1 MRTRVRAAR
10 IGARTA
16 RSDVTDE
23 QPDPFRAPADPGAH
37 LRLVAPAATNE
48 VLTLGTYLEAW
59 LAGIRRR
66 PTTMADYRQS
76 VRVYVAPRLGAL
88 PLAAL
93 TPAHLDTLYRTLERE
108 GRRAGACPC
117 AGVSCATFGCAP
129 TRHGGLAPKTV
140 RNVHG
145 MLHRA
150 LAEATARG
158 QLARNVATLANPP
171 SAKDARDAAVRPD
184 TWDAVTLGRFLMHVR
199 DEPLHAPLRLIAT
212 TGARRGE
219 VLGLRWHEVDLAGA
233 RVLLAAQTLTSVS
246 GRLVWQRHGKTGA
259 ATRDVAL
266 DATTVAVLAAH
277 RDAQAAERARLGAR
291 WVDEPHGPL
300 VFTGRSG
307 AALRPDGF
315 SRAFRRLVATSG
327 CPPLDVHGLRHSYAT
342 AALRAGVSPE
352 VLSRRLGHADI
363 GITLGFY
370 AHVRP
375 ADDLAAARGV
385 AGAIDAGL
393 SEGLEG
399 RGSAAPPR
407 HGASAPR

>member
-1 MRTRVRAAR
+1 VATK
-10 IGARTA
+10 
-16 RSDVTDE
+16 
-23 QPDPFRAPADPGAH
+23 DPRPHDP
-37 LRLVAPAATNE
+37 VAP
-48 VLTLGTYLEAW
+48 LTLGAYLAAW

-66 PTTMADYRQS
+66 PTTMADYAQS
-76 VRVYVAPRLGAL
+76 IRVYVAPRLGAL
-88 PLAAL
+88 PLTAL

-108 GRRAGACPC
+108 GRRAGACPT
-117 AGVSCATFGCAP
+117 AGVSCAAHGCAP
-129 TRHGGLAPKTV
+129 QHHGGLAPKTV

-158 QLARNVATLANPP
+158 HLARNVATLANPP

-184 TWDAVTLGRFLMHVR
+184 TWDAATLGRFLAHVR
-199 DEPLHAPLRLIAT
+199 DDPLHAPLRLIAT

-219 VLGLRWHEVDLAGA
+219 VLGLRWHDVDLGGG

-266 DATTVAVLAAH
+266 DPTTVAVLTAH
-277 RDAQAAERARLGAR
+277 RAAQAEQRRRAGDGWREDA
-291 WVDEPHGPL
+291 HGPL
-300 VFTGRSG
+300 VFTGPRG

-315 SRAFRRLVATSG
+315 SRAFRRLVTASG
-327 CPPLDVHGLRHSYAT
+327 CPPLDVHGLRHTYAT

-375 ADDLAAARGV
+375 ADDLAAAHGV
-385 AGAIDAGL
+385 ALAIDAG
-393 SEGLEG
+393 
-399 RGSAAPPR
+399 APPATTTR
-407 HGASAPR
+407 PCLHRVGPQRSG